1 MIKVCTLQ
9 VQLWFGFVKSL
20 GPDNNDRL
28 QHIALG
34 VVGLG
39 AEDACCHLLNLLGT
53 QIPNAITSQSVTI

>member
-1 MIKVCTLQ
+1 MIKVRFLQ
-9 VQLWFGFVKSL
+9 VQIFFGFVKSL
-20 GPDNNDRL
+20 GPDDIDFL

-53 QIPNAITSQSVTI
+53 QLPNAITSRSVPI